1 MYEYLLENL
10 ISYSQVDGNLRR
22 AAKKGL
28 VSELYRKQMNAL
40 ALKYF
45 GVDSNGNY
53 TENKEDIVAYR
64 CPYSGETINDL
75 STVWLEHILPF
86 SSNGGTVLFNCIPI
100 LDKVNRSKLDE
111 PNLLTWW
118 QEKGKE
124 YFSYDRLERLIQY
137 MLEAYTLAFK
147 EPTEDELYDYNN
159 SLNNEDCIEKKDDL
173 SIDLKDKTSKKNI
186 TNIHQNITYYQLISD
201 LINELSKN
209 RDVSKYN
216 SQLNNLKEKNIFGNI
231 EELEKLIKSVQTIF
245 REMLEENS
253 KNYLS
258 YSLKIDMNKMLKS
271 FKTKNYE
278 FEIRKRF
285 NYIKSLLNEN
295 NISLNDYF
303 NVLDDIESINLIYFD
318 ISDITENMKNNFI
331 ENIRISHDTKIMIFI
346 EMIKMT
352 KTEQDLEEL
361 FKHRT
366 TKQFTTYKQAENG
379 NWIEDKTC
387 GEIGSFWSNN
397 KDKIN
402 LVINELV
409 KTDIELRDKL
419 DNYYM
424 NTLSGQHTYDGKQ
437 RRINVFIEMIK
448 RAKTEQDLEEL
459 FNVKTNKQFTTYKQ
473 AENGNWIEDK
483 TYGEIGQFWRNN
495 KDKIN
500 LVINELVKTDIEL
513 RDKLDNYYMNTRS
526 GQLSD
531 EGKQRRIN
539 IFIEMIKRAKTEQDL
554 EELFNIKTNK
564 QFTTYKQAEN
574 GNWIEDKTYG
584 EIGSF
589 WSSNKDKI
597 NLVINELVKTNIELR
612 DKLDNY
618 YMNTRSGQLSDE
630 GKQRRIKIFIEMI
643 RRARTEEE
651 LEEIFKDRTNKQFTT
666 YKKDENGQ
674 YIEDKTYG
682 KIARFSQNNK
692 TRTIIPKLFFSMEYS
707 NEEYDIARQN
717 IMNYLN
723 LQRRKKKQPEFKNID
738 EYIDTLDK
746 TKKEVKSLIELRDSL
761 LLKKEQLILEN
772 QELTDELNSSYRRT
786 M

>member
-1 MYEYLLENL
+1 M
-10 ISYSQVDGNLRR
+10 
-22 AAKKGL
+22 
-28 VSELYRKQMNAL
+28 
-40 ALKYF
+40 
-45 GVDSNGNY
+45 
-53 TENKEDIVAYR
+53 
-64 CPYSGETINDL
+64 
-75 STVWLEHILPF
+75 
-86 SSNGGTVLFNCIPI
+86 
-100 LDKVNRSKLDE
+100 
-111 PNLLTWW
+111 
-118 QEKGKE
+118 
-124 YFSYDRLERLIQY
+124 
-137 MLEAYTLAFK
+137 
-147 EPTEDELYDYNN
+147 
-159 SLNNEDCIEKKDDL
+159 
-173 SIDLKDKTSKKNI
+173 
-186 TNIHQNITYYQLISD
+186 
-201 LINELSKN
+201 
-209 RDVSKYN
+209 
-216 SQLNNLKEKNIFGNI
+216 
-231 EELEKLIKSVQTIF
+231 
-245 REMLEENS
+245 
-253 KNYLS
+253 
-258 YSLKIDMNKMLKS
+258 
-271 FKTKNYE
+271 
-278 FEIRKRF
+278 
-285 NYIKSLLNEN
+285 
-295 NISLNDYF
+295 
-303 NVLDDIESINLIYFD
+303 
-318 ISDITENMKNNFI
+318 
-331 ENIRISHDTKIMIFI
+331 
-346 EMIKMT
+346 
-352 KTEQDLEEL
+352 
-361 FKHRT
+361 
-366 TKQFTTYKQAENG
+366 
-379 NWIEDKTC
+379 
-387 GEIGSFWSNN
+387 
-397 KDKIN
+397 
-402 LVINELV
+402 
-409 KTDIELRDKL
+409 
-419 DNYYM
+419 
-424 NTLSGQHTYDGKQ
+424 
-437 RRINVFIEMIK
+437 
-448 RAKTEQDLEEL
+448 
-459 FNVKTNKQFTTYKQ
+459 
-473 AENGNWIEDK
+473 
-483 TYGEIGQFWRNN
+483 
-495 KDKIN
+495 
-500 LVINELVKTDIEL
+500 INELVKTDIEL

-554 EELFNIKTNK
+554 EELFNVKTNK

-584 EIGSF
+584 EIGLF